1 MWCCQA
7 RWESTLVVG
16 IQTPAEAPWTL
27 PRDLE
32 GFPGC
37 HVQPNCLPLPTSDD
51 APDDDADLGQAPP
64 RRRRLR
70 RCNMNRGKDYDF
82 LTTPFSLHY
91 RARARSPQ
99 HAVATTERSI
109 RLVRC
114 YREPKYLPSF
124 ANVTLSTG
132 LWAAGR
138 RTLADMS
145 LIASRA
151 QRVAMHVCGA
161 EGRVASKHELL
172 GEDSATPT
180 HPHAIPPN
188 GMFTH
193 QCPHKIVTTD
203 GVLPNLVLS
212 MRPSL
217 GSSAK
222 APQGC
227 RTLAASPEDRS
238 IPTVC

>member
-1 MWCCQA
+1 MGEYFGGGYSNSS
-7 RWESTLVVG
+7 RSSLDL
-16 IQTPAEAPWTL
+16 TPGSRGL
-27 PRDLE
+27 PRM
-32 GFPGC
+32 PC
-37 HVQPNCLPLPTSDD
+37 PTQLPPI
-51 APDDDADLGQAPP
+51 AHKRQRAG
-64 RRRRLR
+64 R
-70 RCNMNRGKDYDF
+70 RCRPRAGATASSSSSSVQYEPWQKLRLSHDALQLALSSKGTEPATCRGDHRK
-82 LTTPFSLHY
+82 
-91 RARARSPQ
+91 
-99 HAVATTERSI
+99 SI

-138 RTLADMS
+138 RILADMS
-145 LIASRA
+145 LIASKA

-161 EGRVASKHELL
+161 EGRVASEHELL
-172 GEDSATPT
+172 GEDSTIPT

-188 GMFTH
+188 GMFTR

-222 APQGC
+222 APQGR
-227 RTLAASPEDRS
+227 RTLAASLEDRS